1 MIYVFHGA
9 DSFSMKEAVAVLR
22 EAVGPADLRDA
33 NTTVVSA
40 QELSPPRLV
49 QLCHAVPFLAERRL
63 VIVEGLLDSA
73 GGGDAPGARGQRR
86 APAGRRRR
94 GADAGPWRGLR
105 EALADL
111 PPTTDLVFQDGPLRR
126 NNPLLRDLAPV
137 AQVREFPVLRG
148 VHLQRWILQRGAALG
163 ATLTPGAAML
173 LADMVG
179 GDLWALSNEVEKL
192 SLYCQDRAV
201 QERDVRELVG
211 QTREASIFAA
221 VDAALLSRTET
232 ALQLVHR
239 LLDDGAPVSYVL
251 AMLARQLRLVLV
263 AQELLRDKVPHDEAG
278 RRLGIAS
285 EYPLRKTMDMA
296 RRLPPARLR
305 TAHGLLLDTDVA
317 IKTGVLEERV
327 ALELLIA
334 RLCVGPSAAGAV
346 ARPAS
351 QPRTGL

>member
-9 DSFSMKEAVAVLR
+9 DSFSMKEAVAALR
-22 EAVGPADLRDA
+22 EAVGPVDVRDA

-40 QELSPPRLV
+40 QELSPPQLV
-49 QLCHAVPFLAERRL
+49 QLCHAVPFLADRRL
-63 VIVEGLLDSA
+63 VLVQGLLDSV
-73 GGGDAPGARGQRR
+73 GGDAPGARGPRRSAAARRRR
-86 APAGRRRR
+86 AP
-94 GADAGPWRGLR
+94 DAGPWR
-105 EALADL
+105 ALGDTLAGL

-126 NNPLLRDLAPV
+126 NNPLLRDLAPI

-148 VHLQRWILQRGAALG
+148 VHLQRWVLQRGAAHD
-163 ATLTPGAAML
+163 ATLTPGAALL
-173 LADMVG
+173 LAEMVG

-192 SLYCQDRAV
+192 SLYCRGRAV
-201 QERDVRELVG
+201 QERDVRQLVG

-221 VDAALLSRTET
+221 VDAALLSRTGP

-251 AMLARQLRLVLV
+251 FMLARQVRLVLL
-263 AQELLRDKVPHDEAG
+263 AQELLRERVPNDEAG

-285 EYPLRKTMDMA
+285 EFPLRKTMDMA
-296 RRLPPARLR
+296 RQLPPARLR
-305 TAHGLLLDTDVA
+305 TAHSLLLETDVA

-334 RLCVGPSAAGAV
+334 RLCVDRPSAGAN
-346 ARPAS
+346 ARPAAH
-351 QPRTGL
+351 PRTGL

>member
-9 DSFSMKEAVAVLR
+9 DSFSMKEAVAGLR
-22 EAVGPADLRDA
+22 EAVGPVDVRDA
-33 NTTVVSA
+33 NTNVVSG
-40 QELSPPRLV
+40 QELSPPQLV
-49 QLCHAVPFLAERRL
+49 QLCHAVPFLADRRL
-63 VIVEGLLDSA
+63 VIVEGLLDSV
-73 GGGDAPGARGQRR
+73 GGDAPGARGARR

-94 GADAGPWRGLR
+94 TADAGPWRGLG
-105 EALADL
+105 ESLSDL

-126 NNPLLRDLAPV
+126 NNPLLRDLAPI
-137 AQVREFPVLRG
+137 AQVREFPVPRG
-148 VHLQRWILQRGAALG
+148 VHLQRWVLQRGASRD
-163 ATLTPGAAML
+163 ATLTPGAALL
-173 LADMVG
+173 LAEMVG

-192 SLYCQDRAV
+192 SLYCQGRAV

-221 VDAALLSRTET
+221 VDAALLSRTGP

-251 AMLARQLRLVLV
+251 FMLARQVRLVLL
-263 AQELLRDKVPHDEAG
+263 AQELLREKVPHDEAG

-285 EYPLRKTMDMA
+285 EFPLRKTMDMA
-296 RRLPPARLR
+296 RQLPPARLR

-334 RLCVGPSAAGAV
+334 RLCVGPSSARARTAAA
-346 ARPAS
+346 PH
-351 QPRTGL
+351 PRTGL